1 MLLRIAIGWH
11 FLYEGL
17 DKFKVNEGGK
27 TFSAE
32 GYLRGSAGPFASH
45 FRNLV
50 PDVDSLGKLDL
61 DTLKKSWHTRADQ
74 IAAHYGYDGAQRARL
89 DAELKDTEAK
99 ADDWFQAKENAEK
112 GKKYK
117 SDLGK
122 VLAIEANPGSMSYER
137 ERAASSRKD
146 LDKDRRE
153 LVAPLDAMGGALEDA
168 IVKLATPEQAKAV
181 APFAPPPTQ
190 VDQINLTTKYAMVIF
205 GTCMILGLFTPVAAL
220 GLVWFLAM
228 FYFSL
233 PPWPGVPSP
242 PNSEGHYW
250 IVNKN
255 LIELLACL
263 VVASTP
269 SGLWVGLDALIFGR
283 FARRRAMRAAERRAE
298 RDLAS
303 SV

>member
-1 MLLRIAIGWH
+1 VLLRIAIGWH

-17 DKFKVNEGGK
+17 DKFKTNEGGK

-61 DTLKKSWHTRADQ
+61 ETLKKTWHKRADQ

-89 DAELKDTEAK
+89 EAELKDTEAK
-99 ADDWFQAKENAEK
+99 ADDWFQTKENAERVS
-112 GKKYK
+112 KYR

-122 VLAIEANPGSMSYER
+122 VLAIEGNPGSLSYER
-137 ERAASSRKD
+137 ERAIDSRKN

-153 LVAPLDAMGGALEDA
+153 LIAPLDAMGGALEEA
-168 IVKLATPEQAKAV
+168 IGKLATPEQRTAAT
-181 APFAPPPTQ
+181 PFTPPPTQ
-190 VDQINLTTKYAMVIF
+190 VDRINTTTKYAMVIL

-233 PPWPGVPSP
+233 PPWPGVPNP

-269 SGLWVGLDALIFGR
+269 SGLWVGLDSLLFGPY
-283 FARRRAMRAAERRAE
+283 ARRRALRAAERRAE
-298 RDLAS
+298 RDATS
-303 SV
+303 AV